1 MLVYAIAVGAFLVAA
16 VVLMLLMYR
25 ALTAEDARYGAP
37 AAPPAPQPPAPSPPR
52 ELDHA
57 A

>member
-16 VVLMLLMYR
+16 FVLMLLMHR
-25 ALTAEDARYGAP
+25 ALTAEDARYGARP
-37 AAPPAPQPPAPSPPR
+37 ADMAPQPQAPSPTR